1 MVKNVI
7 SNLIVSFVS
16 ENLVEMVKLNE
27 KKKRTKLFHKL
38 SRCNYCK
45 ENLFDGLL
53 NLFGNTLNFHCPLC
67 KLLCNVQ

>member
-27 KKKRTKLFHKL
+27 KKKTHEIV
-38 SRCNYCK
+38 S
-45 ENLFDGLL
+45 
-53 NLFGNTLNFHCPLC
+53 
-67 KLLCNVQ
+67 